1 MYLSPNGTPW
11 ASTWYIGSDTQ
22 EKIRAK
28 IRKYN
33 FGHGF
38 DTQKFRNELYTLN
51 HKFNWFRVCEYD
63 IETFGPKEIDT

>member
-11 ASTWYIGSDTQ
+11 ACTWYIGSSTE

-38 DTQKFRNELYTLN
+38 DTRKYKDELYAIN
-51 HKFNWFRVCEYD
+51 HKFSWFKVTEYD
-63 IETFGPKEIDT
+63 IFTFGQKEES